1 MSLASKD
8 NDVIVTLIQLLLL
21 FNVLLD
27 CNLRRNLY
35 EFVRFDALNTSE
47 KPVIVRRRLLAILET

>member
-8 NDVIVTLIQLLLL
+8 NDVIAILIQLLLL
-21 FNVLLD
+21 FNVLLVY
-27 CNLRRNLY
+27 NLRWNLY
-35 EFVRFDALNTSE
+35 EFVGFAALNASE